1 MYISP
6 CNLLFKSKRVSSL
19 LTLKMFYTVPLIYSL
34 KSQKARIYSNKKT

>member
-19 LTLKMFYTVPLIYSL
+19 LNLKMFYIVPLIYYSL
-34 KSQKARIYSNKKT
+34 KSQKARIYS